1 MRPLCVVV
9 ALTVVALAT
18 AHAAHAGEPVPVE
31 RIAYGTHQGDA
42 VCIADAKTL
51 AQACINLPEPAYV
64 DNIAWSPD
72 GKLIAAVGQTYRTDP
87 VRFIPRLF
95 LISADAT
102 ALPGTDGPVR
112 LVGRDDAGVGA
123 PAWAPDGSFVY
134 VATPTHL
141 LGLEIAT
148 GLEKY
153 LATWP
158 AGAGFGTGGVSPDGT
173 KIVIDMAD
181 ANGQTVM
188 ALLSLTDS
196 SVRVI
201 REFGVR
207 GAAFGGA
214 TWSPDGSRILF
225 TSLHDEILPD
235 GAHAL
240 ASQIYTIAADGSDE
254 RLLYTGEP
262 TGVFLHAR
270 YSPDGSRIAL
280 EGFANGQLDVFII
293 DVSGENVR
301 NVTNSSL
308 EAREPQWSPDGRT
321 LLYRDATCNCL
332 RTIDVDDPAAEP
344 RDLFQ
349 GLTAAW
355 APVPRPLPAGSE
367 PPLLPVPATPT
378 GDATPRRGLD
388 DAAVGIIGPETGTGS
403 PSDGASGVTHFALS
417 LLMVGVLAAALGI
430 SPRRT

>member
-1 MRPLCVVV
+1 MKPLC
-9 ALTVVALAT
+9 AALALF
-18 AHAAHAGEPVPVE
+18 AAALALAPVAHAGERLQVQ

-42 VCIADAKTL
+42 VCIVDAATL
-51 AQACINLPEPAYV
+51 AQACIKLPKPAYI
-64 DNIAWSPD
+64 DGIAWSPD
-72 GKLIAAVGQTYRTDP
+72 GRFIAAVGQTYRTDP
-87 VRFIPRLF
+87 VRFVPRLY
-95 LISADAT
+95 LISADGS
-102 ALPGTDGPVR
+102 ALPGTDSAARILGN
-112 LVGRDDAGVGA
+112 DDVGVGA
-123 PAWAPDGSFVY
+123 PAWAPDGSYVY

-141 LGLEIAT
+141 LGLEMAT
-148 GLEKY
+148 GVEKY

-181 ANGQTVM
+181 PNGETVM
-188 ALLSLTDS
+188 ALFSLHDS
-196 SVRVI
+196 SLRTI

-214 TWSPDGSRILF
+214 AWSPDGSRILF
-225 TSLHDEILPD
+225 TSLHDEVLPD

-240 ASQIYTIAADGSDE
+240 ASRIYTVAADGSDE

-270 YSPDGSRIAL
+270 YSPDGSRIAF
-280 EGFANGQLDVFII
+280 EGFANGQLDVFVM
-293 DVSGENVR
+293 DALGGNVR

-332 RTIDVDDPAAEP
+332 RTTNVDDAAAEP
-344 RDLFQ
+344 RDMFQ

-355 APVPRPLPAGSE
+355 APVPGVLPEGGAPPLP
-367 PPLLPVPATPT
+367 PIPATPV
-378 GDATPRRGLD
+378 GDLTPGPTLD
-388 DAAVGIIGPETGTGS
+388 GMPVGIVGPDTGTGS
-403 PSDGASGVTHFALS
+403 AHAAAPGAVTLALS
-417 LLMVGVLAAALGI
+417 LLVLGILAAAFGVL
-430 SPRRT
+430 PRRP